1 MKKFIFVI
9 VTVVIICV
17 LGVSLA
23 GCNSATPTQKL
34 LSNSRAWT
42 SDVTDEKLVYD
53 VIYKSATKDQV
64 KGTMT
69 VNVKSYDKE
78 KVEIGNWSLDNAVG
92 YVATTELVMDNGDIK
107 KTTAFFTTT
116 IQVKYAECTQTIGG
130 VTGGYT
136 AEYKNEKC
144 YYTTTD
150 GSDKGQGEIKVGD
163 FNESPY
169 IDNAILYQ
177 VARCLPD
184 SVSSF
189 TFDVPDVT
197 LGEAQSVTMSAT
209 RSSTTGIK
217 GADEAQTEYVCYFVY
232 ISLNRT
238 FPGSGESLKCAV
250 ASTPYPSADN
260 PKINNLIVQITE
272 GDTLYTLK
280 SATYAE

>member
-23 GCNSATPTQKL
+23 GCNRATPTQKL

-42 SDVTDEKLVYD
+42 SDVTDETLVYD

-92 YVATTELVMDNGDIK
+92 YVATTELVMDNGDVK

-150 GSDKGQGEIKVGD
+150 GSDKGQGGQR
-163 FNESPY
+163 Y
-169 IDNAILYQ
+169 
-177 VARCLPD
+177 
-184 SVSSF
+184 
-189 TFDVPDVT
+189 T
-197 LGEAQSVTMSAT
+197 L
-209 RSSTTGIK
+209 
-217 GADEAQTEYVCYFVY
+217 
-232 ISLNRT
+232 
-238 FPGSGESLKCAV
+238 PGSEMSPRFSFFLHLRRARRDAGR
-250 ASTPYPSADN
+250 SAERNYERDKVFYHRYQRRGRGSDRIRMLFRIHLSQ
-260 PKINNLIVQITE
+260 PHIPRFGRKP
-272 GDTLYTLK
+272 
-280 SATYAE
+280 